1 MPTMLTATASP
12 LLAAATSNGDIGQG
26 VMLMFM
32 GMGLVFIAL
41 AILMVILMI
50 MRATIGSEAAASA
63 PAPAPA
69 AATAPPPPAAD
80 SGIDP
85 KILAVLTAAAIA
97 VVRAPI
103 RLKSVTFIR
112 HDGGKDW
119 ASHGRAAIH
128 TSHRL
133 RKGNK

>member
-1 MPTMLTATASP
+1 MSTMLTATASP

-32 GMGLVFIAL
+32 GMGLVFTAL
-41 AILMVILMI
+41 AILMIILMI
-50 MRATIGSEAAASA
+50 MRATIGSETA
-63 PAPAPA
+63 APAPA
-69 AATAPPPPAAD
+69 AAPAPPPPATPATD
-80 SGIDP
+80 NGIDP
-85 KILAVLTAAAIA
+85 ETVAVLTAAAIA

-133 RKGNK
+133 RKGK

>member
-12 LLAAATSNGDIGQG
+12 LLAAATTNGDISQG

-50 MRATIGSEAAASA
+50 MRATIGSEAPA
-63 PAPAPA
+63 PAPAPT
-69 AATAPPPPAAD
+69 AATAPPPPVAD